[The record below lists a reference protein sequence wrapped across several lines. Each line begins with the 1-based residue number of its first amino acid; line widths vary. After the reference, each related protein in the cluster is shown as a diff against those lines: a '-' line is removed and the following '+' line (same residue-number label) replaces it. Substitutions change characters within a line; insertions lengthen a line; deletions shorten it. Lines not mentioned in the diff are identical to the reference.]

1 MESSASASVVL
12 SQTKATKAAAAAAL
26 VTRLNKDLET
36 EEDQENAK

>member
-12 SQTKATKAAAAAAL
+12 SQTKATKAAAAAA